1 MEHIKALI
9 AELEADIKK
18 YEALAVSDV
27 KEHYEEAVAKLKELV
42 AKLKSYL

>member
-18 YEALAVSDV
+18 YEFYAIGEVR
-27 KEHYEEAVAKLKELV
+27 EHYEEAVAKLKELV